1 MIAMIGLQS
10 GGCVTINERG
20 HPDLSEFTLGDY
32 WWALGNIKRFSGHTD
47 FDVLDHIVFWM
58 DLLQDPADRRHW
70 FIHEI
75 GETLGI
81 GDINFRLKRE
91 WASPLCTVEDRMFTF
106 AASKFFPGLPVTPS
120 GSPHMKEFDLR
131 AGNAEAK
138 AFFSPEVFS
147 RMMAFYGMPEDRLHT
162 AITPC
167 GYCVALREFEE
178 LYESLKA

>member
-10 GGCVTINERG
+10 GGCVTINEWG
-20 HPDLSEFTLGDY
+20 HPDLSEFTLVDY
-32 WWALGNIKRFSGHTD
+32 WRALGNIKRFSGHTD
-47 FDVLDHIVFWM
+47 FSVLDHIVFWM
-58 DLLQDPADRRHW
+58 DQLQDPAERRHW

-91 WASPLCTVEDRMFTF
+91 WASSLCTVEERMFQF
-106 AASKFFPGLPVTPS
+106 AASKFFPGRLVVPYSDPV
-120 GSPHMKEFDLR
+120 MKEFDLR

-147 RMMAFYGMPEDRLHT
+147 RMMAFYGMDESRRHKEVPHGSHVRY
-162 AITPC
+162 PP
-167 GYCVALREFEE
+167 FEE